1 MNSVQSFDDGMGST
15 MENGVI
21 TCNSFST
28 DNFTATTL
36 NSTTG
41 NITTLNTNTANIETI
56 NSSTIN
62 NTGNTTTQNL
72 VMKNGGFSYI
82 GDISTYSEQFINTT
96 TNIYRYILYP
106 PINKL
111 LYTINGNN
119 TLELTDTTATITG
132 TLNTTTI
139 SNSGTTTTGTL
150 ASTTINNTGTTTTGT
165 LASTT
170 INNTGTTTTGTLAS
184 TTINNTGTTTSNIL
198 TATTSGTIPTFNS
211 TTINNTGTI
220 SSNILNTSTA
230 NISSINCSSIQPI
243 NTASSF
249 NLLTTSTGDINIGGS
264 GNICLNKNGNYALK
278 TKTTP
283 ATNYAQI
290 DFKSSNSTNTYDT
303 QIVSAGGTAGTDGL
317 GTLILKGNVIRLNGQ
332 VAFTDFITT
341 QTVGG
346 KSLNTTYQ
354 NFKTSPIFISV
365 SATNGTSSVLT
376 AKTNSATPPTT
387 QVAYTTLFNNV
398 GQTIFFIVL
407 PNNYYRVETSAGGT
421 LQLWTEWG

>member
-36 NSTTG
+36 NSTT
-41 NITTLNTNTANIETI
+41 II
-56 NSSTIN
+56 
-62 NTGNTTTQNL
+62 
-72 VMKNGGFSYI
+72 
-82 GDISTYSEQFINTT
+82 
-96 TNIYRYILYP
+96 
-106 PINKL
+106 
-111 LYTINGNN
+111 
-119 TLELTDTTATITG
+119 
-132 TLNTTTI
+132 
-139 SNSGTTTTGTL
+139 NSGTTTTGTL

-184 TTINNTGTTTSNIL
+184 TTINNTGTTTTGILASTTINNSGTTSSNII
-198 TATTSGTIPTFNS
+198 TATTSGSIPALT
-211 TTINNTGTI
+211 
-220 SSNILNTSTA
+220 
-230 NISSINCSSIQPI
+230 CSSIQPI

-249 NLLTTSTGDINIGGS
+249 NLLTNSTGDINIGGS

-303 QIVSAGGTAGTDGL
+303 QIVSAGGTSGIDGK
-317 GTLILKGNVIRLNGQ
+317 GTLILKGDVIRLNGQ
-332 VAFTDFITT
+332 VAFTNFISS

-354 NFKTSPIFISV
+354 NLKTSPIFISV